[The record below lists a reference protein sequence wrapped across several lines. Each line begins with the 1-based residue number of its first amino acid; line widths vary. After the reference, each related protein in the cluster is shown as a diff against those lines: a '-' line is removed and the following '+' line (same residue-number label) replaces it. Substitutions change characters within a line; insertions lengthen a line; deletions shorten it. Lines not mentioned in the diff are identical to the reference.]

1 MIVQSSLETR
11 QQLRHKQH
19 FFSSPCLTPSRFFQQ
34 ACISPSA
41 NLSCF
46 PFLSPRPEFIPLLI
60 TLPPSLSLSIS
71 LSDFLLPS
79 PIPPHLLTCCHTA
92 VPARCFHP
100 SLCHSY
106 LLPCSLHISST
117 IDSQSLH
124 PYRSNSPVCSS
135 ASSHAFS
142 FTSVRFFFPLPA
154 STILLSVWRTKFVF
168 LNNKK
173 KKKKIQPNIEKLNY
187 YYFLSLSKPPL
198 YLFISSCSPS
208 LNLPK
213 TKSSSLFYFRSLAT
227 FLSAINLYEGTFLS
241 AHQS

>member
-11 QQLRHKQH
+11 QQLRYKQH

-60 TLPPSLSLSIS
+60 TLSLSLSIS

-106 LLPCSLHISST
+106 LLPCSLHISSP

-124 PYRSNSPVCSS
+124 PYRSNSPVCGLLPRLLL
-135 ASSHAFS
+135 HLCLILFS
-142 FTSVRFFFPLPA
+142 LPA
-154 STILLSVWRTKFVF
+154 STLLLSVWRTKFVF

-173 KKKKIQPNIEKLNY
+173 KKGFSRI
-187 YYFLSLSKPPL
+187 
-198 YLFISSCSPS
+198 
-208 LNLPK
+208 
-213 TKSSSLFYFRSLAT
+213 
-227 FLSAINLYEGTFLS
+227 
-241 AHQS
+241 